1 MGSENS
7 QLPALGWREWI
18 SLPSLGLPKIK
29 AKVDTGA
36 RTSALHTFDLEMYD
50 DEGENDRVRFKVHPI
65 QNNTEVF
72 IECDTKVVNLRS
84 VRDSGGHEEL
94 RPFIQVPIVLGDYR
108 WDIEMSLT
116 NRDNMKFRMLLGRTA
131 LVNRFVVNSGKSYL
145 IGRRPSSPSKL
156 KNAS

>member
-1 MGSENS
+1 MSSENS
-7 QLPALGWREWI
+7 QLPAVGWREWV

-50 DEGENDRVRFKVHPI
+50 DKGENDRVRFKVHPI

-72 IECDTKVVNLRS
+72 IECDAKVVKLRS
-84 VRDSGGHEEL
+84 VRDSGGHEEF
-94 RPFIQVPIVLGDYR
+94 RPFIQVPIILGNHR
-108 WDIEMSLT
+108 WEIEMSLT

-145 IGRRPSSPSKL
+145 LGHRPSSPSKS

>member
-145 IGRRPSSPSKL
+145 IGRRPSSPSKS

>member
-108 WDIEMSLT
+108 WDIEISLT

-145 IGRRPSSPSKL
+145 IGRRPSSPSKS